1 MKILNKVPFIFLF
14 FVLVFFVS
22 CESNPTPVEKEPSS
36 SDSTLADTAVLFVIN
51 NSKIT
56 INNVWFDF
64 YIENPV
70 LDSNRRVDLL
80 SINKIGALK
89 PNSQYVFTGIVA
101 GDYFLQ
107 EADSN
112 MKNSYYGWWG
122 NGDTLSG
129 SAKQKKRTIKA
140 GKVYIAEF
148 NDNGK
153 GDISLSFTQEDIPL
167 K

>member
-1 MKILNKVPFIFLF
+1 MKFFQKFFFICVFLCLSIF
-14 FVLVFFVS
+14 IS
-22 CESNPTPVEKEPSS
+22 CESGPSPVDKDPSN
-36 SDSTLADTAVLFVIN
+36 DESTLSDTAILFIIN

-56 INNVWFDF
+56 INKVWFDL

-70 LDSNRRVDLL
+70 LDSNRKNDLL
-80 SINKIGALK
+80 ELNKITSLQ
-89 PNSQYVFTGIVA
+89 PNSQYVFTGIVP
-101 GDYFLQ
+101 GDYYLQ
-107 EADSN
+107 ETDSN
-112 MKNSYYGWWG
+112 MKNSFYGWWG
-122 NGDTLSG
+122 SGETLSG

-140 GKVYIAEF
+140 GKVYVAQY

>member
-1 MKILNKVPFIFLF
+1 M
-14 FVLVFFVS
+14 
-22 CESNPTPVEKEPSS
+22 
-36 SDSTLADTAVLFVIN
+36 IN